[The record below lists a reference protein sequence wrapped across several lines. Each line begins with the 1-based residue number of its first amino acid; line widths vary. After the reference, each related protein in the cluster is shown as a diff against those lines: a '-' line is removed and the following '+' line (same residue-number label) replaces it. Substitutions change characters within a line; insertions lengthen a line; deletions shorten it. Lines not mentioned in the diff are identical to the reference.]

1 MSIGQLQ
8 SIRYAVLNF
17 LQDVKVLVSIFVSR
31 GQQYPDGSFKH
42 TPPNHFYK
50 GKYVLQF
57 ALRLLSFYPDFIL
70 SFYKFLQSEFL
81 IWMKFGK
88 NSFILIFW
96 KTHSIQILVRFNLS
110 TKNNFHILI
119 KRKFLCN

>member
-1 MSIGQLQ
+1 MSVGQLQ

-50 GKYVLQF
+50 GKFLEVPWLLQVNF
-57 ALRLLSFYPDFIL
+57 SAI
-70 SFYKFLQSEFL
+70 FL
-81 IWMKFGK
+81 
-88 NSFILIFW
+88 
-96 KTHSIQILVRFNLS
+96 
-110 TKNNFHILI
+110 
-119 KRKFLCN
+119 